1 MHNYNYKIENSIKSY
16 INNFKNP
23 KILEFGVKEGRSTK
37 IFLELCKVNS
47 GKLYSVDIDDYSSL
61 FDDKNWKFIKSRDDN
76 FDFIERMIP
85 EKLDIIYL
93 DSLHEASHVE
103 KIFYHYFDKLT
114 IGGYFFIDD
123 ISWLPYLKNS
133 SKDNFYCEINN
144 RETFLKILEIYN
156 LNFEKFDISFDF
168 TSSGTCR
175 IKKKAENLNR
185 SQAIPNRTFSLKN
198 FLRKIFK
205 LLKNK

>member
-85 EKLDIIYL
+85 GKLDIIYL

-103 KIFYHYFDKLT
+103 KIFT
-114 IGGYFFIDD
+114 IT
-123 ISWLPYLKNS
+123 S
-133 SKDNFYCEINN
+133 IN
-144 RETFLKILEIYN
+144 
-156 LNFEKFDISFDF
+156 
-168 TSSGTCR
+168 
-175 IKKKAENLNR
+175 
-185 SQAIPNRTFSLKN
+185 
-198 FLRKIFK
+198 
-205 LLKNK
+205 

>member
-1 MHNYNYKIENSIKSY
+1 MT
-16 INNFKNP
+16 
-23 KILEFGVKEGRSTK
+23 ILIYRK
-37 IFLELCKVNS
+37 
-47 GKLYSVDIDDYSSL
+47 D
-61 FDDKNWKFIKSRDDN
+61 
-76 FDFIERMIP
+76 IP

-133 SKDNFYCEINN
+133 SKDNFIVRLTIEKLFKNI
-144 RETFLKILEIYN
+144 EIYN

-175 IKKKAENLNR
+175 IKKR
-185 SQAIPNRTFSLKN
+185 Q
-198 FLRKIFK
+198 KI
-205 LLKNK
+205 

>member
-1 MHNYNYKIENSIKSY
+1 M
-16 INNFKNP
+16 
-23 KILEFGVKEGRSTK
+23 
-37 IFLELCKVNS
+37 
-47 GKLYSVDIDDYSSL
+47 YSVDIDDYSSL

-85 EKLDIIYL
+85 GKLDIIYL

-175 IKKKAENLNR
+175 IKKK
-185 SQAIPNRTFSLKN
+185 Q
-198 FLRKIFK
+198 KI
-205 LLKNK
+205 